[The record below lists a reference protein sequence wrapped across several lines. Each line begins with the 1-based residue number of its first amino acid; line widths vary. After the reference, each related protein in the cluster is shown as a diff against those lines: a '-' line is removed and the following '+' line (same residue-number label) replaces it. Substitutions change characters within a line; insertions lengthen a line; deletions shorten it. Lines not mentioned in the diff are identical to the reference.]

1 MSIRRIIKLLI
12 FLLFSFGVHSLPAQ
26 TLRAFLNAGDK
37 AMDKSRYAEAIE
49 YYRKALE
56 FETND
61 PTISFKMAEASRL
74 YKDYERAAA
83 WYGKIVMEDR
93 ENRYPLALFHYAE
106 MKKYLGMYEE
116 ACRLYQRYSTAFPN
130 DTGYTGIK
138 AAKEFADCS
147 AVMEL
152 AVNRNEKEQ
161 EVEITNAGTPI
172 NTIYSEFGASM
183 MSDNILHYSS
193 LKFLYSKTNKKDDQY
208 YVSRILRSAPVPKR
222 NEQPVPL
229 NLLINEAGTHNGNA
243 AFAPDYRFM
252 IFSRC
257 TQPEGEYKLQCQ
269 LYYSKIE
276 NGKFLKAEKISGD
289 INIENYSS
297 TQPAIMNRGAE
308 GYTLIYVSDRPGGF
322 GRNDLW
328 FSNFNS
334 SFQFDSSTNAGLL
347 LNTFDEEMSPFF
359 DNESQVL
366 YFSSY
371 GHLNLGGMDINKSN
385 YINREFTAPENL
397 GPGYNTSVNDVY
409 FTVNR
414 DGKSGTLSSNRPG
427 SMFIKAK
434 TCCYDI
440 YYYRIPEKDTVP
452 AITSIDSVVAVADTT
467 DPKNEAY
474 YDQFL
479 PLQLYF
485 DNDEPDKRTMAVT
498 TNKVYDRLYHDY
510 MARLAEYK
518 LRYAANLKDGDR
530 IVAEKKIDDF
540 FLNNVTASWNLLN
553 GFCEKVAKALNAGVD
568 IELEVRG
575 RTSPLAE
582 NDYNINLSR
591 RRIASLVNYMKQY
604 NNGVLR
610 PWFNDG
616 SLKVVEVPAGE
627 TLVQTGISDR
637 LDDLRSSVYNPD
649 AAIERRIELIN
660 VNLIPPSP

>member
-1 MSIRRIIKLLI
+1 MFIRGVLFI
-12 FLLFSFGVHSLPAQ
+12 FLFLCGVQQLTAQ
-26 TLRAFLNAGDK
+26 TLRAYLSAGDK

-49 YYRKALE
+49 YYRKAIE
-56 FETND
+56 FETDD

-93 ENRYPLALFHYAE
+93 ENRYPMALFHYAE

-116 ACRLYQRYSTAFPN
+116 SCRLYQRYSAAFPN

-138 AAKEFADCS
+138 AAKEFSDCS

-152 AVNRNEKEQ
+152 SGQRNEKEK
-161 EVEITNAGTPI
+161 EVEIKNAGSPI

-183 MSDNILHYSS
+183 MGDSILHYSS
-193 LKFLYSKTNKKDDQY
+193 LRFLYSKTKKKDDQY
-208 YVSRILRSAPVPKR
+208 YVSRILKSPPVPKR
-222 NEQPVPL
+222 NEQGVPL
-229 NLLINEAGTHNGNA
+229 SSLINESGTHNGNA
-243 AFAPDYRFM
+243 AFSPDYRF
-252 IFSRC
+252 IVFSRC

-269 LYYSKIE
+269 LYYSIIE
-276 NGKFLKAEKISGD
+276 NGKFLKPVKIPGD
-289 INIENYSS
+289 INSDYSS
-297 TQPAIMNRGAE
+297 ASQPSIMARGAE
-308 GYTLIYVSDRPGGF
+308 GYTLIYVSDRPGGY
-322 GRNDLW
+322 GKNDLW

-334 SFQFDSSTNAGLL
+334 SFQFDSSTNAGSLI
-347 LNTFDEEMSPFF
+347 NTFDEEMSPFF
-359 DNESQVL
+359 DNDKQVL

-371 GHLNLGGMDINKSN
+371 GHLNLGGMDIHKSS
-385 YINREFTAPENL
+385 YINREFTTPENI

-440 YYYRIPEKDTVP
+440 YYYRLPEIDSVP
-452 AITSIDSVVAVADTT
+452 AITIADSVIAVADTT

-498 TNKVYDRLYHDY
+498 TNKVYDRLYRDY
-510 MARLAEYK
+510 VARLEEYK
-518 LRYAANLKDGDR
+518 QRYAANLQGEER
-530 IVAEKKIDDF
+530 NNAEKKIDDF
-540 FLNNVTASWNLLN
+540 FQNNVTASWNLLN
-553 GFCEKVAKALNAGVD
+553 GFCEKVAKALDAGVD

-637 LDDLRSSVYNPD
+637 LDDLRSSVYNPN
-649 AAIERRIELIN
+649 AATERRIELIN
-660 VNLIPPSP
+660 VNLTPPSP

>member
-1 MSIRRIIKLLI
+1 MFIRGFLF
-12 FLLFSFGVHSLPAQ
+12 FLLFFCGIYQLPAQ
-26 TLRAFLNAGDK
+26 TLRAFLSAGDK

-56 FETND
+56 FETDD

-83 WYGKIVMEDR
+83 WYGKIVGEDR

-116 ACRLYQRYSTAFPN
+116 SCRLYQRYSTAFPN

-152 AVNRNEKEQ
+152 AGQSKEKEK
-161 EVEITNAGTPI
+161 EVEISNAGSPI

-183 MSDNILHYSS
+183 MGDSILYYSS
-193 LKFLYSKTNKKDDQY
+193 LRFLYTNTEKRDDQY
-208 YVSRILRSAPVPKR
+208 YVSRILSTPPIPQR
-222 NEQPVPL
+222 NKQAVPL
-229 NLLINEAGTHNGNA
+229 SIMINNAGTHNGNP
-243 AFAPDYRFM
+243 AFSPDYHFM

-257 TQPEGEYKLQCQ
+257 TQPEGDYKLQCQ
-269 LYYSKIE
+269 LYYSKLE
-276 NGKFLKAEKISGD
+276 NGKFLKPEKIPGD
-289 INIENYSS
+289 INIENSSS
-297 TQPAIMNRGAE
+297 TQPAIMTRGAD

-322 GRNDLW
+322 GKNDLW

-334 SFQFDSSTNAGLL
+334 SFQFDSSTNAGTL

-359 DNESQVL
+359 DNDNRVL

-371 GHLNLGGMDINKSN
+371 GHLNLGGMDIFKSA
-385 YINREFTAPENL
+385 YINREFTAPENM
-397 GPGYNTSVNDVY
+397 GAGYNTSVNDVY

-440 YYYRIPEKDTVP
+440 YYYRLPERDTVP
-452 AITSIDSVVAVADTT
+452 AIIPSDSVVAVADTT
-467 DPKNEAY
+467 DPKTEAY
-474 YDQFL
+474 YDRFL

-485 DNDEPDKRTMAVT
+485 DNDEPDKRTMAIT
-498 TNKVYDRLYHDY
+498 TNKVYDRLYNDY
-510 MARLAEYK
+510 MARLEEYK
-518 LRYAANLKDGDR
+518 QRYAANINGEER
-530 IVAEKKIDDF
+530 SIAEKKIDDF
-540 FLNNVTASWNLLN
+540 FQNEVTASWNMLN
-553 GFCEKVAKALNAGVD
+553 GFCAKVAKALTAGVD

-582 NDYNINLSR
+582 NDYNVNLSR

-604 NNGVLR
+604 NDGILR
-610 PWFNDG
+610 PYFNDG

-627 TLVQTGISDR
+627 SLVQTGISDR
-637 LDDLRSSVYNPD
+637 LDDKRNSVYSPS
-649 AAIERRIELIN
+649 AAIERRIELIH
-660 VNLIPPSP
+660 VNLTQPSP

>member
-1 MSIRRIIKLLI
+1 MYIRGFIY
-12 FLLFSFGVHSLPAQ
+12 FLLFFCGIHQLPAQ
-26 TLRAFLNAGDK
+26 TLRAYLNAGDK

-49 YYRKALE
+49 YYRKAIE
-56 FETND
+56 FETDD

-116 ACRLYQRYSTAFPN
+116 SCRLYQRYSAAFPN
-130 DTGYTGIK
+130 DSGYTGIK
-138 AAKEFADCS
+138 AAKEFSDCS

-152 AVNRNEKEQ
+152 GGQRNEKEQ
-161 EVEITNAGTPI
+161 EVDITNAGAPI

-183 MSDNILHYSS
+183 LGDSVLHYSS
-193 LKFLYSKTNKKDDQY
+193 LRFLYTKTQKKDDQY
-208 YVSRILRSAPVPKR
+208 YVSRILKSSPVPKR
-222 NEQPVPL
+222 NESPVPL
-229 NLLINEAGTHNGNA
+229 SNMINDAGTHNGNA
-243 AFAPDYRFM
+243 AFSPDYRFM

-257 TQPEGEYKLQCQ
+257 TQPEGEYNLQCQ

-276 NGKFLKAEKISGD
+276 KGKFLKPVKIPGD
-289 INIENYSS
+289 INSDYSS
-297 TQPAIMNRGAE
+297 ASQPSIMARGAE
-308 GYTLIYVSDRPGGF
+308 GYTLIYVSDRPGGY
-322 GRNDLW
+322 GKNDLW

-334 SFQFDSSTNAGLL
+334 SFQFDSSTNAGSLI
-347 LNTFDEEMSPFF
+347 NTFDEEMSPFF
-359 DNESQVL
+359 DNDKQVL

-371 GHLNLGGMDINKSN
+371 GHLNLGGMDIHKSS
-385 YINREFTAPENL
+385 YINREFTTPENI

-440 YYYRIPEKDTVP
+440 YYYRLPEIDSVP
-452 AITSIDSVVAVADTT
+452 AITIADSVIAVADTT

-498 TNKVYDRLYHDY
+498 TNKVYDRLYRDY
-510 MARLAEYK
+510 VARLEEYK
-518 LRYAANLKDGDR
+518 QRYAANLQGEER
-530 IVAEKKIDDF
+530 NNAEKKIDDF
-540 FLNNVTASWNLLN
+540 FQNNVTASWNLLN
-553 GFCEKVAKALNAGVD
+553 GFCEKVAKALDAGVD

-637 LDDLRSSVYNPD
+637 LDDLRSSVYNPN

-660 VNLIPPSP
+660 VNLTPPSP

>member
-1 MSIRRIIKLLI
+1 MFIRGIIRYLG
-12 FLLFSFGVHSLPAQ
+12 FLFILAGTHQLPAQ
-26 TLRAFLNAGDK
+26 TLRAWLNAGDN
-37 AMDKSRYAEAIE
+37 AMEKSRYAEAIE

-56 FETND
+56 FETNE

-83 WYGKIVMEDR
+83 WYGKIVMDDR
-93 ENRYPLALFHYAE
+93 ENRYPLALFRYAE

-116 ACRLYQRYSTAFPN
+116 SCRLYQRYSTAFPN
-130 DTGYTGIK
+130 DTAYTGVK
-138 AAKEFADCS
+138 AARELADCS

-152 AVNRNEKEQ
+152 AGRKNEKLKA
-161 EVEITNAGTPI
+161 VEISNAGTPI
-172 NTIYSEFGASM
+172 NTIYSEFGASVLGD
-183 MSDNILHYSS
+183 SILHYSS
-193 LKFLYSKTNKKDDQY
+193 LRFLYSKTQKKDDQY
-208 YVSRILRSAPVPKR
+208 YVSRILSSSPHPGR

-229 NLLINEAGTHNGNA
+229 NNIINESGTHNGNS
-243 AFAPDYRFM
+243 AFSPDYRFM

-257 TQPEGEYKLQCQ
+257 TQPEGDYNLQCQ

-308 GYTLIYVSDRPGGF
+308 GYTLIYVSDRPGGY
-322 GRNDLW
+322 GKLDLW
-328 FSNFNS
+328 LSNFNS
-334 SFQFDSSTNAGLL
+334 SFQFDSSINAGPL

-359 DNESQVL
+359 DNNQQVL
-366 YFSSY
+366 FFSSY
-371 GHLNLGGMDINKSN
+371 GHLNLGGMDINRSN
-385 YINREFTAPENL
+385 YINREFTSPENL
-397 GPGYNTSVNDVY
+397 GPDFNTSVNDVY

-414 DGKSGTLSSNRPG
+414 DGQSGTLSSNRPG

-440 YYYRIPEKDTVP
+440 YYYRIPEKDSVP
-452 AITSIDSVVAVADTT
+452 TLTSEDSVVAVSDTA

-510 MARLAEYK
+510 MERLVEYK
-518 LRYAANLKDGDR
+518 QRYAANLIGEEKN
-530 IVAEKKIDDF
+530 VAEKKIDDF
-540 FLNNVTASWNLLN
+540 FQNEVTASWNMLN
-553 GFCEKVAKALNAGVD
+553 GFCEKVAKALDAGVD

-627 TLVQTGISDR
+627 TLVQSGISDR
-637 LDDLRSSVYNPD
+637 LDDLRSSVYNPN

-660 VNLIPPSP
+660 VNLTPPSP